1 MSLRLGVAV
10 SRARFRSTEIRQN
23 AIRDDFKLWYN
34 YICGP
39 ISWFSPSQIILA
51 SEITAWS
58 CVYLR
63 KTKHK
68 PGT

>member
-34 YICGP
+34 YIFGP
-39 ISWFSPSQIILA
+39 ISWFSPSQKIINV
-51 SEITAWS
+51 SI
-58 CVYLR
+58 YG
-63 KTKHK
+63 K
-68 PGT
+68 PRTNLVHEAE